1 MPDQIS
7 VLFLSVI
14 LFTLMMKKR
23 YSLKVL
29 LLSIAAGGMTMAG
42 ELRLNILPLYAFI
55 DGLITFMMWYSIIT
69 GIFLIIGFFSRDR
82 RG

>member
-1 MPDQIS
+1 MLDQIS
-7 VLFLSVI
+7 ILFLSVI

-29 LLSIAAGGMTMAG
+29 LLSIIAGIMTMAG
-42 ELRLNILPLYAFI
+42 ELRLGIFLLYAFM

-82 RG
+82 RS